1 VGTRPLQLHPN
12 PVDCDRTSFS
22 SGVVALI
29 ATARLSSF
37 LSLLTSSPLA
47 SFLAR
52 DRERALAFSLL
63 FLERLLRFSRSGDE
77 DESEELDELEELEEP
92 ASRRFF
98 ERPLAISR

>member
-1 VGTRPLQLHPN
+1 
-12 PVDCDRTSFS
+12 
-22 SGVVALI
+22 
-29 ATARLSSF
+29 
-37 LSLLTSSPLA
+37 
-47 SFLAR
+47 LAR